1 MILEKVKVELQ
12 LSIIGIFKTW
22 EVKVEQGTRASER
35 GQEFSPYLFVLRP
48 AVLSLWVTT
57 PIRYLHYNSNSGKI
71 TVMK

>member
-1 MILEKVKVELQ
+1 MILEKVKVKLQ

-22 EVKVEQGTRASER
+22 EVKVEQDTRASER
-35 GQEFSPYLFVLRP
+35 GQEFSPYLLALKP

-57 PIRYLHYNSNSGKI
+57 PIRHLSYNSNSGKI